1 MAIINPDGS
10 ETLDDTPVAIPL
22 RIKKLAND
30 TNRIRDIIRQEMSRA
45 AEAQGLET
53 FEESDDFDVGDDFDP
68 TSPYELDFD
77 QEVYNGELATQTH
90 EEPQAQTPPPPQPPE
105 GGGTPPSE

>member
-45 AEAQGLET
+45 AEA
-53 FEESDDFDVGDDFDP
+53 
-68 TSPYELDFD
+68 
-77 QEVYNGELATQTH
+77 
-90 EEPQAQTPPPPQPPE
+90 
-105 GGGTPPSE
+105 